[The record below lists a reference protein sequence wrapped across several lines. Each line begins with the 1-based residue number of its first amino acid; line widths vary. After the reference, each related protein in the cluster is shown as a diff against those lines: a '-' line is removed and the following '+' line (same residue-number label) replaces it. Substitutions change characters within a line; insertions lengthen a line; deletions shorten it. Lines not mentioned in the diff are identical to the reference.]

1 MEKITS
7 RAALQLHIQ
16 YLEVKQSEEW
26 AILKSSI
33 VTARE
38 ELRPLNMIK
47 RTLKEMNS
55 SSTDKNELIFLFR
68 LLRRIESATTV
79 VGVTAGIW
87 SKTVL
92 FGFSQTPI
100 KKVVGLLFQ
109 FKVANIVAKQA
120 ENIKSVGSSLIDYLR
135 KTKSITSN
143 REKNG

>member
-55 SSTDKNELIFLFR
+55 SSTDKNEIL
-68 LLRRIESATTV
+68 ATV
-79 VGVTAGIW
+79 VGVTAGIL

-92 FGFSQTPI
+92 FGLPGAYTGTCSKIHFPGYLKNAQALADKGVDQIIFTGI
-100 KKVVGLLFQ
+100 KFISNFVSAL
-109 FKVANIVAKQA
+109 NILEV
-120 ENIKSVGSSLIDYLR
+120 EGF
-135 KTKSITSN
+135 
-143 REKNG
+143 

>member
-55 SSTDKNELIFLFR
+55 SSTDKNEIL
-68 LLRRIESATTV
+68 ATV
-79 VGVTAGIW
+79 VGVTAGIL

-92 FGFSQTPI
+92 FGFSQNPI

-109 FKVANIVAKQA
+109 FKVANIV
-120 ENIKSVGSSLIDYLR
+120 G
-135 KTKSITSN
+135 
-143 REKNG
+143 REY

>member
-55 SSTDKNELIFLFR
+55 SSTDKNEIL
-68 LLRRIESATTV
+68 ATV
-79 VGVTAGIW
+79 VGVTAGIL

-92 FGFSQTPI
+92 FGFSQNPI